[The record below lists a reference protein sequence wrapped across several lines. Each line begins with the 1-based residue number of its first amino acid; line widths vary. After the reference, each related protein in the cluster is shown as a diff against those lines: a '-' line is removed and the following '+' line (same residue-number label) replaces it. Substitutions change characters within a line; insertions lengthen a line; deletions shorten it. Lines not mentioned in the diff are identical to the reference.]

1 MTSSSHD
8 KQAVKTAQRQAVHL
22 TTSEQALRIS
32 ALLIAV
38 VMGFICLQSG
48 TAYFTASR
56 SAEQVESWFTGNSLP
71 EISTL
76 QSVQKNLESVDTAL
90 LDDAS
95 VKIALAKLYIVRAQ
109 TQTSDVYY
117 EAARKAISD
126 ARLMQPSHFEA
137 LALQVFLDDYLKQND
152 EDTFAAMSTLL
163 DLAPYEKNVQQLVGP
178 IMIKRWYELPDEL
191 QQAGEKLMTSALR
204 EPETR
209 EQMLSAMARYK
220 VAAPFSCCSPNKATS
235 ARLRMLEAKAANATY
250 Q

>member
-1 MTSSSHD
+1 MTSSSSD
-8 KQAVKTAQRQAVHL
+8 KQAVKPGQRQAVRL
-22 TTSEQALRIS
+22 ATSEHVLRIA

-56 SAEQVESWFTGNSLP
+56 SAAQVESWFTGESLP
-71 EISTL
+71 EATTL

-95 VKIALAKLYIVRAQ
+95 VKTSLAKLYIVRAQ
-109 TQTSDVYY
+109 TETSDVYF

-137 LALQVFLDDYLKQND
+137 LALQVFLDDYLSQND
-152 EDTFAAMSTLL
+152 KDTFAAMETLL
-163 DLAPYEKNVQQLVGP
+163 RLAPYEKNVQQLVGP
-178 IMIKRWYELPDEL
+178 ILIKRWYALPSAL
-191 QQAGEKLMTSALR
+191 QENGEKLMTSALR

-209 EQMLSAMARYK
+209 EQMLSAMRRYK
-220 VAAPFSCCSPNKATS
+220 VAAPFSCCSPNKETS
-235 ARLRMLEAKAANATY
+235 ARLRMLEAEAANATY